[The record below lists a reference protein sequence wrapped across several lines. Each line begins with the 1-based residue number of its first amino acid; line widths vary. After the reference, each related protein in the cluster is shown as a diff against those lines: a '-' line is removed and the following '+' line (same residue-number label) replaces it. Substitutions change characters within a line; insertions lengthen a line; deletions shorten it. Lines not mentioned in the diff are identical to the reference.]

1 MLYIVLES
9 EPLFHNPSHRLNPKG
24 QPEILNQ
31 SYFGLSRSNHSDGSR
46 SLLTELTCAVQP
58 TGDTQQTDRLIIS
71 LCADSLSLN
80 TKRQNYIT
88 SNISGFTKVL
98 GLIEMDNSIQ

>member
-1 MLYIVLES
+1 MNIILFEPSKNDRRLLELVLES
-9 EPLFHNPSHRLNPKG
+9 ESLFQDPSHRLNPKG

-58 TGDTQQTDRLIIS
+58 TGDTQQTDRLIINKS
-71 LCADSLSLN
+71 VC
-80 TKRQNYIT
+80 
-88 SNISGFTKVL
+88 
-98 GLIEMDNSIQ
+98 